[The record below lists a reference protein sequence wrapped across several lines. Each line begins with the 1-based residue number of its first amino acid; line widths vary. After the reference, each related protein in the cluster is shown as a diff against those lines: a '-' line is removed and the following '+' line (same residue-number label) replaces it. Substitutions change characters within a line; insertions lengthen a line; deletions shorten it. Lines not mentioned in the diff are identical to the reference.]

1 MIYKLFNEPTHFPI
15 EQILINRDIPESN
28 IEEWLNA
35 GWPQI
40 NSPWLFGREKV
51 KHAIR
56 LMNEAFLGNKE
67 IWVLVDCDADGFTSA
82 AIIIN
87 YLYQIYKDEENTF
100 DIKNKIHYI
109 LHDGKQHG
117 LKDVLYQFPDN
128 CLIILPDSSTND
140 TAEMRLLLDTKNCSI
155 VCLDHHEADIYLED
169 EDNLVIINNQ
179 ICDYPNK
186 DMSAA
191 GVVWQICRA
200 YDKIFENDYANDF
213 IDLAALG
220 MNL

>member
-1 MIYKLFNEPTHFPI
+1 MLLTLIYKQFNKITHSPI
-15 EQILINRDIPESN
+15 DQILINRGIPENQLS
-28 IEEWLNA
+28 EWTVA
-35 GWPQI
+35 GWPHI
-40 NSPWLFGREKV
+40 NSPWLFGTEKV
-51 KHAIR
+51 KHALKIMVDSI
-56 LMNEAFLGNKE
+56 LDCKE
-67 IWVLVDCDADGFTSA
+67 IYVLVDCDADGFTSA

-87 YLYQIYKDEENTF
+87 YLYKIFPDCQA
-100 DIKNKIHYI
+100 KIHYI
-109 LHDGKQHG
+109 LHTGKQHG
-117 LKDVLYQFPDN
+117 LEDTIDEFPND

-140 TAEMRLLLDTKNCSI
+140 KEQMRQLLDRGCAI
-155 VCLDHHEADIYLED
+155 VCMDHHEADSYLED

-179 ICDYPNK
+179 LCDYPNK

-200 YDKIFENDYANDF
+200 WDEIAGTFYADDL